1 MLLLHGTADVN
12 VPTGESIQFYTALKL
27 LGKDVELV
35 LIKNADHA
43 VVDYNQRIIWGNTI
57 AGLFCQIPEKW
68 TRLVGKYVQ
77 GQELINSLEFEFRV

>member
-57 AGLFCQIPEKW
+57 MAYFD
-68 TRLVGKYVQ
+68 KYLK
-77 GQELINSLEFEFRV
+77 GEPAWWENMYRDKNL